1 MNIERGQRKRGR
13 GRGEGE
19 RGEGKRRGREREGE
33 GRERGVQR
41 KEEKR
46 KRTNNDRYTL
56 TNIEKDQ
63 QNYNKQYQCIPLC
76 TLM

>member
-1 MNIERGQRKRGR
+1 MVNIERGQRKRGR

-19 RGEGKRRGREREGE
+19 RGKGKRRERE
-33 GRERGVQR
+33 VQR

-46 KRTNNDRYTL
+46 KRTNNDHCTL

-63 QNYNKQYQCIPLC
+63 QNYKKQYQRIPLC